1 MIDEPLVGT
10 LVIASA
16 GAETQ
21 AEKMISLR
29 QRTHKGIAFLWTG
42 SRTETAGLAKLK
54 LANIPVFYTPDT
66 LARGLRRRLDYHA
79 WRDRRLSGGFAEAPA
94 LSAEQHRAIARLRAA
109 ARTTRSESDSKQFL
123 AAWRI

>member
-42 SRTETAGLAKLK
+42 SRSETAGLAKLK
-54 LANIPVFYTPDT
+54 LANVPVFYTPDT
-66 LARGLRRRLDYHA
+66 LARGHRRMLDYHA
-79 WRDRRLSGGFAEAPA
+79 WRDRRLSDGVAEAPA
-94 LSAEQHRAIARLRAA
+94 LSAELQPAISRLPSAMWPTLYSRVC
-109 ARTTRSESDSKQFL
+109 
-123 AAWRI
+123 